1 MLQRSNCYLQPSS
14 YVLEHA
20 VRTPG
25 PQKRTPAEEAK
36 DFGRFYA
43 FFTPRVQS

>member
-1 MLQRSNCYLQPSS
+1 MLQRSNCYLQPTPS
-14 YVLEHA
+14 VL
-20 VRTPG
+20 
-25 PQKRTPAEEAK
+25 KRTVHSRWLRQHTQADHAK